1 MGFVVVPDGVNAKIG
16 KRSQLCHSPTRNRRT
31 SKPSA
36 RNTALQ
42 VNIAALTAVALFDG
56 PIYHRRNTQ
65 RKPALTRE
73 RRKLAA
79 IMVLDAVGY
88 SRLMERDES
97 GTLASSAT
105 P

>member
-1 MGFVVVPDGVNAKIG
+1 
-16 KRSQLCHSPTRNRRT
+16 
-31 SKPSA
+31 
-36 RNTALQ
+36 
-42 VNIAALTAVALFDG
+42 LTAVALFDG
-56 PIYHRRNTQ
+56 PIYDRRNTQ

-97 GTLASSAT
+97 GTLAILTKHRTSSSLAT
-105 P
+105 ALWLSSQASSMR